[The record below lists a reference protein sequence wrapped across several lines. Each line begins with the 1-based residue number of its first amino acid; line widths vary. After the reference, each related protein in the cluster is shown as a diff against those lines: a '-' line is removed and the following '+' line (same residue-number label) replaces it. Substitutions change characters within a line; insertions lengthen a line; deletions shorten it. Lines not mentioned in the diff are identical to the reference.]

1 MNTTYD
7 DIHVRSLLGE
17 SHIKSTRS
25 CTIKKSQRHFYN
37 NVTATPVQN
46 TWHNNHVIHLFFFLE
61 KQLRLLD
68 LSMHYLID

>member
-1 MNTTYD
+1 MNTTDD

-46 TWHNNHVIHLFFFLE
+46 TWHNKHVIHLFFFR
-61 KQLRLLD
+61 KTVKVARLVDALFE
-68 LSMHYLID
+68 